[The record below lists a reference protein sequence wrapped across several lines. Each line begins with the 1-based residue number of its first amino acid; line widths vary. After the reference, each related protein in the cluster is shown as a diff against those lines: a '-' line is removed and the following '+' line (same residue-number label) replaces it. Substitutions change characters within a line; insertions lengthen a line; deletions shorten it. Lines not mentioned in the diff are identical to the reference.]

1 MYEKKLELV
10 QVTKVIIIKNQAML
24 ILYRPKQITTNC
36 CPLKIRNENFY
47 FISFLNEGIYV

>member
-10 QVTKVIIIKNQAML
+10 QVTKVIIIRNQAML